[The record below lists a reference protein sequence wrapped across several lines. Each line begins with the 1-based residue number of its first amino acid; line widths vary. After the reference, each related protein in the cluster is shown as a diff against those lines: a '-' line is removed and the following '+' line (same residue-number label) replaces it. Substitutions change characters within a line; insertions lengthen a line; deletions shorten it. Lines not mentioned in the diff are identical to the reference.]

1 MLVNCLRCNQRP
13 ILKNVYGQYT
23 ISCKC
28 GIKQGHLFF
37 NRNIAI
43 DNWNKY
49 AYKYLVEQGSL
60 KEMSAFNGLD
70 KTVGKSKDKT
80 KLAKRD
86 NDTKS
91 VRKERPVKK
100 KPVKLD
106 AKGKRRQALLLRA
119 DTDYLSIAEAKD
131 LLRVTDRKIYQ
142 ACKDKSLR
150 SRKVAGVLRVRKDWA
165 IKWRGK
171 NPPSTKHHKELLV
184 DILG

>member
-80 KLAKRD
+80 K
-86 NDTKS
+86 
-91 VRKERPVKK
+91 
-100 KPVKLD
+100 
-106 AKGKRRQALLLRA
+106 
-119 DTDYLSIAEAKD
+119 
-131 LLRVTDRKIYQ
+131 
-142 ACKDKSLR
+142 
-150 SRKVAGVLRVRKDWA
+150 
-165 IKWRGK
+165 
-171 NPPSTKHHKELLV
+171 
-184 DILG
+184 